1 MNKLTKYSIA
11 ALAAAGFSAPAL
23 ADEKDAQKVKSGG
36 FLDDIKSIFNTI
48 NDRHEYTVAQHS
60 SHQSHGSHGSHYS
73 HRSYYKP
80 PEIEELEDIVSKE
93 DLSGTQFASARNDR
107 STPNNSILPS
117 SPAISKKLK
126 PLPGHTKKFQ
136 SVVTQAQ
143 LALLARGYDV
153 GTVNGQV
160 DPKTMAAVYK
170 LQNSLG
176 MPANGKLTPEVLEIL
191 NVAAR

>member
-23 ADEKDAQKVKSGG
+23 ADENDAQNVKSGG

-48 NDRHEYTVAQHS
+48 NDSHEYTVAQHS

-80 PEIEELEDIVSKE
+80 PVIEELEDVVSKE
-93 DLSGTQFASARNDR
+93 DLSGTQLASARNDR

-160 DPKTMAAVYK
+160 DAKTMAAIYK

-176 MPANGKLTPEVLEIL
+176 MPANGKLTPEVLDIL